1 MTTAILTHPD
11 CAQHEMGEGH
21 PESPMRLKAILAA
34 LESSGLAAKLTMHE
48 APPAQREH
56 LERVHH
62 AEHVDMVFE
71 AAPERG
77 YAYLDPDTSMNP
89 KSLSAALRA
98 AGAVVRA
105 TDMVIGGEA
114 SNAFCAV
121 RPPGHHATPQR
132 PMGFCIFNNV
142 AIGAMHA
149 IERHGLER
157 VCVLDFDVHH
167 GNGTEDAFHED
178 PRVMLC
184 STFQHPYYPY
194 CGADSGNEH
203 IVNVPLPA
211 MTDGRGI
218 SRSRR
223 ALLVAGARVVRAA
236 DGLRVRGIRRASR
249 RSPRIPQARRRRLSL
264 GDREA
269 HGRGPTPRER
279 PRRLHA
285 RGWLQHRSPGPLC
298 GRARS
303 RPGWLGRTLGSRFIE
318 VAARI
323 EPARSF
329 LDAPPRSL
337 RPLTLEV
344 AALSPG
350 RSSVTRSSRPLPQHF
365 AEARDA
371 MPSSHESLAAND
383 VGRAD
388 IAIKSPFEALRQ
400 ASRGARHY
408 WSSNEVMPAVRA

>member
-149 IERHGLER
+149 IEGHGLER

-211 MTDGRGI
+211 MTDGRGF
-218 SRSRR
+218 REAVERFWLP
-223 ALLVAGARVVRAA
+223 ALESFGPQMVFVSAGFDAHRDDPLAYLKLDDADYRWVTEKLMDVAQRHAKGRVVSTLE
-236 DGLRVRGIRRASR
+236 GGYNT
-249 RSPRIPQARRRRLSL
+249 
-264 GDREA
+264 EA
-269 HGRGPTPRER
+269 
-279 PRRLHA
+279 
-285 RGWLQHRSPGPLC
+285 
-298 GRARS
+298 
-303 RPGWLGRTLGSRFIE
+303 LGRCVVEHVR
-318 VAARI
+318 V
-323 EPARSF
+323 
-329 LDAPPRSL
+329 
-337 RPLTLEV
+337 
-344 AALSPG
+344 
-350 RSSVTRSSRPLPQHF
+350 
-365 AEARDA
+365 
-371 MPSSHESLAAND
+371 LA
-383 VGRAD
+383 G
-388 IAIKSPFEALRQ
+388 
-400 ASRGARHY
+400 
-408 WSSNEVMPAVRA
+408 